1 VLFLKSIDINGF
13 KTFAEKT
20 SLLFKPGVTAIVGPN
35 GCGKSNIVDAI
46 RWVLGESNARSLRG
60 EIMED
65 VIFSGSDEKKPL
77 GMAEVAITV
86 VNDDALLPIEYAE
99 VTIKRRL
106 YRSGESEFFINK
118 NSVLMRDVHELFA
131 DTGIGKPA
139 YSIMEQGNI
148 DVILS
153 NKPEERMTIFE
164 EAAGITRYK
173 MKIRESHRKLMATDE
188 NLVRLNII
196 IGEVE
201 KEFKNLE
208 KQSDK
213 AALYKRLKKEE
224 IRYETLYNYER
235 IGGLKSSLAKNNE
248 KLSYLTKLNT
258 ELGSEVRKLN
268 DLIKKDIDRVRNIE
282 NEIVEIKND
291 TYKKEAELE
300 TIASKSSHIDERI
313 HEIDVEIEK
322 KERQISES
330 RERKRELESRVSGL
344 EKGIKEVRDL
354 IFSQEEKLKGYTRE
368 VDQQSSFLLKNTKK
382 LQLNAGKMEEI
393 DLKLNGLR
401 ESLKEVI
408 DKLLNEISKVRKNFR
423 RSEGRKGELI
433 DEINGS
439 IEQVRTVLRHHQ
451 TKLQDLEYSTTESGF
466 RPLLEQ
472 LTQGV
477 QTLGEKI
484 TQLKLNIDMV
494 INIQDE
500 LSRAIFGRESSQS
513 KKEQIEGRIEKL
525 LEQLNALK
533 NECALLDDE
542 NRKRIEK
549 KEKFE
554 EFVNNL
560 RPDIAR
566 NREKEK
572 NDSENRERLGRELE
586 RSEEYLQDIEFEI
599 HALGER
605 KKAFGLNLD
614 TLSEE
619 HQRVEK
625 QRLLLTEK
633 TKNQNSLIDEIVVK
647 IQKNESEVGEKR
659 KKAEAHSGAVDAIEI
674 KNAELTSKIETIS
687 ENFRERYGNALE
699 LYTPEETIDIKMI
712 NDKRVSTRNQIAA
725 LGQVNLMAIE
735 EFKEVQKRYEYIT
748 AQRADLEKAKD
759 DLNIIVSKT
768 LESSKELF
776 LDSFDKIRVNFNSI
790 FKRLFGGGKTDLYL
804 TNESN
809 IFDTGVEIIACPPGK
824 SLKRRS
830 LLSGGEKSLTAIA
843 LLFSIFMVRPS
854 PFCMLDEVDHDLDE
868 ENVIRFIKLLKEFTD
883 TTQFIIITHN
893 RRTIEF
899 ADIIYGVTS
908 EQLGIS
914 KVVSLEMM
922 EHAVE

>member
-1 VLFLKSIDINGF
+1 MFLKSIEIYGF

-20 SLLFKPGVTAIVGPN
+20 SLFFRPGVTAIVGPN

-65 VIFSGSDEKKPL
+65 VIFSGSDDKKPL

-118 NSVLMRDVHELFA
+118 NSVRMRDIHELFA

-173 MKIRESHRKLMATDE
+173 MKIKESHRKLMATDE

-201 KEFKNLE
+201 KEFRNLE
-208 KQSDK
+208 KQSEK
-213 AALYKRLKKEE
+213 AILYKELKKEE
-224 IRYETLYNYER
+224 VRYETLYNYER
-235 IGGLKSSLAKNNE
+235 IQDLKSLVLKNHE
-248 KLSYLTKLNT
+248 KLTYLRKLKT
-258 ELGSEVRKLN
+258 ELGSEIKKLN
-268 DLIKKDIDRVRNIE
+268 DLIRKDIDRVRKIE

-313 HEIDVEIEK
+313 HEIDIEIEK
-322 KERQISES
+322 KELQISES

-344 EKGIKEVRDL
+344 DKSIKEVRDL
-354 IFSQEEKLKGYTRE
+354 ILSQEEKLKGYIDE
-368 VDQQSSFLLKNTKK
+368 VDQQSSFILKNTKK
-382 LQLNAGKMEEI
+382 LELNGEKKEEI
-393 DLKLNGLR
+393 DLKLIQLR
-401 ESLKEVI
+401 ESLKEAI
-408 DKLLNEISKVRKNFR
+408 DKLLNEISKIRVSFRGSETRKN
-423 RSEGRKGELI
+423 ELI
-433 DEINGS
+433 EEINGS
-439 IEQVRTVLRHHQ
+439 IDKIQTVLRHHR

-466 RPLLEQ
+466 TPLLEQ
-472 LTQGV
+472 LTEDV
-477 QTLGEKI
+477 QALSEKM
-484 TQLKLNIDMV
+484 TQLKLNVNTV
-494 INIQDE
+494 ISLQNE

-513 KKEQIEGRIEKL
+513 KKEQIEVKIEKL
-525 LEQLNALK
+525 LKQLGALK
-533 NECALLDDE
+533 KESTFLDNE
-542 NRKRIEK
+542 NRKSLEK

-599 HALGER
+599 RALKER
-605 KKAFGLNLD
+605 KKAFRANID
-614 TLSEE
+614 TLSKKY
-619 HQRVEK
+619 QKVEK
-625 QRLLLTEK
+625 ERLLLTEK
-633 TKNQNSLIDEIVVK
+633 TKNQNSLIDEIVVR
-647 IQKNESEVGEKR
+647 IQNNESRVGEKR
-659 KKAEAHSGAVDAIEI
+659 KRAEEHVAAIEAIEI

-687 ENFRERYGNALE
+687 ETFKERYGKALE
-699 LYTPEETIDIKMI
+699 LFEPEESFDIKTI
-712 NDKRVSTRNQIAA
+712 NDKRVSIRNQIAA

-735 EFKEVQKRYEYIT
+735 EFKEVQKRYEYLS
-748 AQRADLEKAKD
+748 AQKADLEKAKD

-776 LDSFDKIRVNFNSI
+776 LDSFDKVRINFNSI
-790 FKRLFGGGKTDLYL
+790 FRRLFGGGKTDLYL

-809 IFDTGVEIIACPPGK
+809 IFDTGVEIMACPPGK
-824 SLKRRS
+824 SLKRRT
-830 LLSGGEKSLTAIA
+830 LLSGGEKSLAAIA
-843 LLFSIFMVRPS
+843 LLFSIFMVKPS

-922 EHAVE
+922 EPAVE